1 MKNNFEK
8 ISFLNVDIEARE
20 NKEEIE
26 RKEKLKNVYE
36 DLFSR
41 ELFPLQVLQG
51 SEIID
56 LIADK
61 ELYGV
66 EFKRPFIVLE
76 AGKIG
81 KINDDGKMEKVIYK
95 GEIRKKGPFES
106 IEKEEIVYRNIL
118 PEIYKNLPEHIKERV
133 IFPKMIEGI
142 KPEQKIKAIVLEKI
156 EGEICGEH
164 YSTKENIWD
173 KKDIETICCLIKE
186 FQKIDPEKIKENFP
200 ELPEKDFI
208 EIYKRVFGKHSEVI
222 KKIVGEEY
230 AKKTETLF
238 QKGVEIISKQPSR
251 LLSED
256 IFCFNT
262 IKTSG
267 RKLGFIDWERPYTG
281 KDISADYGKLISRLW
296 TNPELQE
303 EAIKVALKI
312 NQENPQFK
320 DMLKTSLVFLEGG
333 HVCRRYSKKLESDNL
348 QEKENAEKAIRVFKK
363 LFEDILD
370 NKGIWQEENQ

>member
-133 IFPKMIEGI
+133 IF
-142 KPEQKIKAIVLEKI
+142 
-156 EGEICGEH
+156 
-164 YSTKENIWD
+164 
-173 KKDIETICCLIKE
+173 
-186 FQKIDPEKIKENFP
+186 
-200 ELPEKDFI
+200 
-208 EIYKRVFGKHSEVI
+208 
-222 KKIVGEEY
+222 
-230 AKKTETLF
+230 
-238 QKGVEIISKQPSR
+238 
-251 LLSED
+251 
-256 IFCFNT
+256 
-262 IKTSG
+262 
-267 RKLGFIDWERPYTG
+267 
-281 KDISADYGKLISRLW
+281 
-296 TNPELQE
+296 
-303 EAIKVALKI
+303 
-312 NQENPQFK
+312 
-320 DMLKTSLVFLEGG
+320 
-333 HVCRRYSKKLESDNL
+333 
-348 QEKENAEKAIRVFKK
+348 
-363 LFEDILD
+363 
-370 NKGIWQEENQ
+370 